1 MWRKALQKILQ
12 ILIELQEIEKKVR
25 ALVEQKARAPKQIA
39 VLKEEEEQ
47 AEARLLQQQ
56 EMLESAL
63 KLRKQLEREVEDL
76 EVREA
81 RSKQKLLGVKSNKE
95 YQATLKEIDDIQALV
110 RGREDKIIEQ
120 MESMESLQM
129 QIQEQERLLAEAR
142 QRMEQEGAQLEKDAL
157 KADAMIAD
165 LKEQEEQLKPQIPA
179 DYLKKYQFLRANRAG
194 VAIAP
199 VNKGTCQVCHMNLP
213 PQMVIDLQKNE
224 EMMNCPSCQRI
235 IYWEGHE
242 AYQLSSQVW
251 GEQQ

>member
-1 MWRKALQKILQ
+1 MQKILQ

-25 ALVEQKARAPKQIA
+25 ALVEQKARTPRQIA
-39 VLKEEEEQ
+39 ALKEEEEQ

-63 KLRKQLEREVEDL
+63 KLRRQLEREVEDL

-81 RSKQKLLGVKSNKE
+81 RSKQKLLEVKSNKE

-120 MESMESLQM
+120 MESIESLQR
-129 QIQEQERLLAEAR
+129 QIQEQEHLLTEAR
-142 QRMEQEGAQLEKDAL
+142 QRMEQEGAQLEKEAE
-157 KADAMIAD
+157 KADAMIAN
-165 LKEQEEQLKPQIPA
+165 LKEQKEQLKPQIPA

-213 PQMVIDLQKNE
+213 PQMVIDLQKNK
-224 EMMNCPSCQRI
+224 EMMHCPSCQRI
-235 IYWEGHE
+235 IYLEGHE
-242 AYQLSSQVW
+242 AYQLSSQGL
-251 GEQQ
+251 GEQK